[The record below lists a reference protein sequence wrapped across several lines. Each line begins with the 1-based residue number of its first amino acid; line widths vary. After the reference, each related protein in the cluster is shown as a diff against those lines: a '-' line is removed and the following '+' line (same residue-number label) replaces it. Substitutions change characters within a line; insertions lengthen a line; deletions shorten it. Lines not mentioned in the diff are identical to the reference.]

1 MPLANLANVL
11 GGGNDESSGVTP
23 GSFSSV
29 TSSGGSFI
37 GANGQTIVGSAN
49 GAWAVNANGGSG
61 IGTTFTNG
69 SSFNFIKVE
78 SATNAQV
85 IIVDTSAT
93 ADNKNYGFRTEATG
107 QLSLR
112 AYIDTFASSNPFILF
127 NRTGSTVN
135 SVIVPITV
143 SSTTPITGAFRV
155 GNDTAATTV
164 GIGAGNVTI
173 GNILGV
179 PGAAVP
185 VLTTATTI
193 TSGAAAQVG
202 TLTNS
207 PTAGNPTKWIPI
219 NDAGVTRYFPAW

>member
-1 MPLANLANVL
+1 MSTWSNSHNMAAIPRIFTLL
-11 GGGNDESSGVTP
+11 GIGAGGP

-37 GANGQTIVGSAN
+37 GANGQTIVGDAN
-49 GAWAVNANGGSG
+49 GKWSVNGNGTNQNIDVIPSGTGQVNINNTTVASLAINSVSGAAYLNIVPSGSNTANLQRS
-61 IGTTFTNG
+61 GTT
-69 SSFNFIKVE
+69 
-78 SATNAQV
+78 
-85 IIVDTSAT
+85 
-93 ADNKNYGFRTEATG
+93 
-107 QLSLR
+107 
-112 AYIDTFASSNPFILF
+112 IL
-127 NRTGSTVN
+127 TIGSTN
-135 SVIVPITV
+135 IADFTTSVTV
-143 SSTTPITGAFRV
+143 RVLNTTTSTTPITGAFRV